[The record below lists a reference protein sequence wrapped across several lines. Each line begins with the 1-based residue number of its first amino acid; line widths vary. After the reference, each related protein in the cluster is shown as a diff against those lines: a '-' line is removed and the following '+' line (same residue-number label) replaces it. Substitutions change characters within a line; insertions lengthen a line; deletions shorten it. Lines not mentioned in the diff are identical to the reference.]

1 MNDTGTPERRS
12 GGGVADAADKS
23 KNAGWA
29 FWCPVCGVL
38 EFPLTLEE
46 AEELKKE
53 HEKCWEKLT
62 AEVRC

>member
-1 MNDTGTPERRS
+1 MNDTGTTPERH
-12 GGGVADAADKS
+12 GGGVADAADKRA
-23 KNAGWA
+23 NAGWA

-46 AEELKKE
+46 AEELGKE